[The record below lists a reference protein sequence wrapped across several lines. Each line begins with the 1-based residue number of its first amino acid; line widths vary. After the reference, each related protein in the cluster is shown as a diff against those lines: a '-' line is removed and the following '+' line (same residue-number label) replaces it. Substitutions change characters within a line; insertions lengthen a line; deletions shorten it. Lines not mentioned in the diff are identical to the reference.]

1 MLLFLTVL
9 LVGVG
14 YGFIK
19 QVLSAKEKR
28 LFMIVLPL
36 QVSATHNTT
45 AIYLAS
51 RGIQCVCVCV
61 CVGGLLNCVC
71 IAMLC

>member
-51 RGIQCVCVCV
+51 RGIQCVCGG
-61 CVGGLLNCVC
+61 GGLLNCVC